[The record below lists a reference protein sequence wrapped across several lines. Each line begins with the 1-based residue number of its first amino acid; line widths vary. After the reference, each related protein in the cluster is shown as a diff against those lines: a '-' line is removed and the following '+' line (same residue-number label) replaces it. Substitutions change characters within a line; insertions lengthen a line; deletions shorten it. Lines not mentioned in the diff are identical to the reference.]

1 MSAQSLCHSENC
13 GPPLPGAENGGPQ
26 FPQPRR
32 KRLPPEIGSPFGGA
46 VERSETE
53 GATAAKPTDPAEA
66 AVEQEYRRLVES
78 AITEG
83 DYQRAVALYR
93 EYNTPALRAYKEF
106 YTLKTFSEYAAS
118 QG

>member
-32 KRLPPEIGSPFGGA
+32 KRLPPENGSPFGGA

-53 GATAAKPTDPAEA
+53 GATAAKPTAPAEA
-66 AVEQEYRRLVES
+66 AVEQEYRSRI
-78 AITEG
+78 A
-83 DYQRAVALYR
+83 YAL
-93 EYNTPALRAYKEF
+93 
-106 YTLKTFSEYAAS
+106 
-118 QG
+118 Q